1 MKIRLLSTILLSGSL
16 FASAQTKMVA
26 DINPTGD
33 SNPMWLTGFG
43 NRVIFFADNGVNGAE
58 LMACGASDTAAKL
71 IYDLNPGIAGSVS
84 WANNRKMAVAG
95 GRVFFPADNGNTGSE
110 LFVWGGVDSIAPAL
124 AAEINPSFS
133 GSDINEMYIMGD
145 RLYFGA
151 YNTANGNELWSYNLT
166 DGYTQRL
173 TDLMAGNGS
182 SFPANLI
189 AYKDKLYF
197 SASNGTT
204 GSELYAYTP
213 STNTTVLVADIF
225 TGISSS
231 SPQGMTVINNKLYF
245 SAYTATFGR
254 ELYSFDGTNLMRHTN
269 VDNSTGDGVTPV
281 NNGDLQLVWYKNKIY
296 FAGNDGIS
304 GNQLWQ
310 FNPANGVASKVY
322 DINPSGYANPQNF
335 VLYGGKMF
343 FSADDGTNGDEVWSY
358 DGVNIPKMVADLD
371 INQGSFPANFSVVGT
386 NLYFSAYTLA
396 NGMELYQIK
405 DSAALNVQNT
415 RFDAQVKVFPNPTAN
430 VTTIQVSSNNALQMA
445 YIVTD
450 ITGKVITRSDVKAYA
465 AGVNNITVDLSN
477 ITNGIYQY
485 RLVDAAGT
493 MMAAGSIQKQ

>member
-16 FASAQTKMVA
+16 FATAQTKMAA

-58 LMACGASDTAAKL
+58 LMAYSASDTAAKL
-71 IYDLNPGIAGSVS
+71 IYDLNPGMAGSVS
-84 WANNRKMAVAG
+84 WYNNRKMAVAG
-95 GRVFFPADNGNTGSE
+95 SRVFFPADNGTTGTE
-110 LFVWGGVDSIAPAL
+110 LYVWGGVDSVAPVM
-124 AAEINPSFS
+124 AADINPGFGS
-133 GSDINEMYIMGD
+133 SDINEMYIMGD

-151 YNTANGNELWSYNLT
+151 YNTANGNELWSYNLS

-173 TDLMAGNGS
+173 TDLIAGNGS

-197 SASNGTT
+197 TASNGTT
-204 GSELYAYTP
+204 GNELYAYTP
-213 STNTTVLVADIF
+213 STNTTALVADIYA
-225 TGISSS
+225 GNISS
-231 SPQGMTVINNKLYF
+231 SPQGLTVINNKLYF
-245 SAYTATFGR
+245 SAYTASFGR
-254 ELYSFDGTNLMRHTN
+254 ELYSFDGTNLLRHTN
-269 VDNSTGDGVTPV
+269 IDNASGDGVTQV

-296 FAGNDGIS
+296 FSGNDGVS

-322 DINPSGYANPQNF
+322 DINPSGYSNPQNF
-335 VLYGGKMF
+335 VLYAGKMF
-343 FSADDGTNGDEVWSY
+343 FSADDGTHGDEVWSY
-358 DGVNIPKMVADLD
+358 DGVSNPKLVADIE
-371 INQGSFPANFSVVGT
+371 INQGSFPTNFSVVRT
-386 NLYFSAYTLA
+386 NLYFSAYTLDK
-396 NGMELYQIK
+396 GTELYQIK

-430 VTTIQVSSNNALQMA
+430 VATIQISSNNDLQLG
-445 YIVTD
+445 Y
-450 ITGKVITRSDVKAYA
+450 VITDMNGRVIARSDVKTYV
-465 AGVNNITVDLSN
+465 AGTNNVTVDMATLAA
-477 ITNGIYQY
+477 GIYQY
-485 RLVDAAGT
+485 RLLDATGT